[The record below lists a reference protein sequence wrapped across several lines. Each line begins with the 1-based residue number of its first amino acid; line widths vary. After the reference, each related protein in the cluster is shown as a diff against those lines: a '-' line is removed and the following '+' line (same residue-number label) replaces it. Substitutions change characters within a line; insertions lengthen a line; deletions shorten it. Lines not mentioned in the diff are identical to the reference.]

1 MNPLSYGSLEAG
13 QRLAAKGIV
22 FAPVRGSAIYCESF
36 KSYGFINYG
45 PLTASA
51 PGAFEV
57 TLDFDPCQF
66 RYLYPHEF
74 IVLPSMAEVW
84 RELPEEYI
92 YIEKIGGQSYA
103 WICNE
108 EKDPAIESPFIDNIN
123 PTDALIDLL
132 IWVRANPG
140 KSFGEKLGRR
150 SESERDYD
158 NDID

>member
-1 MNPLSYGSLEAG
+1 MDERNYGSFEAG

-84 RELPEEYI
+84 RELLGILSVNKRWYELRLIKVDDITQVGYWWLTECL
-92 YIEKIGGQSYA
+92 IEFQ
-103 WICNE
+103 NR
-108 EKDPAIESPFIDNIN
+108 IN
-123 PTDALIDLL
+123 PADALIDLL
-132 IWVRANPG
+132 IWVEQRKEE
-140 KSFGEKLGRR
+140 KS
-150 SESERDYD
+150 YD
-158 NDID
+158 

>member
-1 MNPLSYGSLEAG
+1 MDERNYGSFEAG

-84 RELPEEYI
+84 RELPEDTGPGPWPKLTKLMAEYLHAKGTPNQTATNFI
-92 YIEKIGGQSYA
+92 KICRS
-103 WICNE
+103 
-108 EKDPAIESPFIDNIN
+108 
-123 PTDALIDLL
+123 TDALIDLL
-132 IWVRANPG
+132 IWVEQRKEEG
-140 KSFGEKLGRR
+140 K
-150 SESERDYD
+150 
-158 NDID
+158 